1 MHFPRLVST
10 VTVAL
15 AAAACSDSD
24 SSAPDS
30 TTNPNQAAAS
40 TGGST
45 STSAGGS
52 GGMSAPA
59 ASNGGSAAETPAT
72 PALNQGGGPASSPGG
87 AAAGAAGTGAM
98 PAAPAVA
105 GDAGGPAGSTMS
117 FFVTSRGAGDG
128 GNFGGL
134 TGADAFCTTLAT
146 AANPALAAKTWH
158 AYLSTGT
165 VNARDRIGAGPWRNF
180 AGVVI
185 GNDVAQLHAETPG
198 TVNAATTGAASE
210 TTWPLNNVNIALD
223 ETGAPVPS
231 GQPAVLHDIL
241 TGSNID
247 GTVSAMGTCSDWTSN
262 TGTTSNGH
270 SNRTG
275 GGTNN
280 SSWNFAHGTG
290 CGQNAAGTNFQMGT
304 VSQGGGRG
312 SIYCFAI
319 D

>member
-1 MHFPRLVST
+1 MHFRCLAASV
-10 VTVAL
+10 VLAV
-15 AAAACSDSD
+15 AAAACSDSN
-24 SSAPDS
+24 SSSPPES
-30 TTNPNQAAAS
+30 TTNPNLPTAS
-40 TGGST
+40 TGGSA
-45 STSAGGS
+45 STAVGGS
-52 GGMSAPA
+52 GGMSTAT
-59 ASNGGSAAETPAT
+59 ASTGGSGSEMPAT
-72 PALNQGGGPASSPGG
+72 PALNQGGGTASSP
-87 AAAGAAGTGAM
+87 AAGAAGTGAM
-98 PAAPAVA
+98 PPSGALASA
-105 GDAGGPAGSTMS
+105 DMS

-128 GNFGGL
+128 GNFGGI

-158 AYLSTGT
+158 AYLSTST
-165 VNARDRIGAGPWRNF
+165 ENARDRIGAGPWRNF

-185 GNDVAQLHAETPG
+185 GTDVAQLHAQTPG
-198 TVNAATTGAASE
+198 TVNVMTTQSTGAASE
-210 TTWPLNNVNIALD
+210 TTWPLNSPNVPLD
-223 ETGAPVPS
+223 ETGAPVPAA
-231 GQPAVLHDIL
+231 QPTVLHDIL

-270 SNRTG
+270 CNRAG

-280 SSWNFAHGTG
+280 TSWSFAHATG
-290 CGQNAAGTNFQMGT
+290 CGQNAAGTNFVMGT